1 MKRTWMNNISKKRIQ
16 HDTYPPEF
24 RSLLVAPVQSGG
36 RQIGTISVQSKN
48 VDAFSGKDEELL
60 KGLGIQAA
68 IAIENTHLFESTQQH
83 LREMDALYRTSQSLA
98 SSLDADELIGDVVY
112 LLKQIFNY
120 YHAQIFLLDPS
131 NHASQF
137 RSPT

>member
-1 MKRTWMNNISKKRIQ
+1 MFTGKPW
-16 HDTYPPEF
+16 F
-24 RSLLVAPVQSGG
+24 C
-36 RQIGTISVQSKN
+36 
-48 VDAFSGKDEELL
+48 SGKDEELL

-68 IAIENTHLFESTQQH
+68 IAIENTHLFESIQQH
-83 LREMDALYRTSQSLA
+83 LREMNALYRTSQSLA

-131 NHASQF
+131 NHDLVLKQASGKTGEQLLQGEF
-137 RSPT
+137 RLPSGTGIVGHVLKRGSPLLQTM